1 MANTD
6 LKTII
11 KVFEVVVEQNISEL
25 EKLQNNVKRMRYMGR
40 NIFLI
45 LALCIVGAYIFTTV
59 QLVPE
64 KFFMFVGMLL
74 FVSSVPITIYL
85 IKKNNKF
92 LVQIGQFLFCISTL
106 NLFITIVLKN
116 IFSAKPSIYYLI
128 ILILCAV
135 CFVLCYSIL
144 ILSKELPEKFLIQY
158 LSNVP
163 DLEISLLTGVRIEGK
178 LKTIT
183 KQNDF
188 VLETEKGEILIKN
201 TAISYIMFRDLA
213 ERSE

>member
-11 KVFEVVVEQNISEL
+11 KAFEVVVEQNISEL

-45 LALCIVGAYIFTTV
+45 LALCIVGAYLFTTV
-59 QLVPE
+59 KLVPD

-74 FVSSVPITIYL
+74 FVSSIPITMYL
-85 IKKNNKF
+85 VKRTNKF
-92 LVQIGQFLFCISTL
+92 LVQIGQFWFCISTL
-106 NLFITIVLKN
+106 NLFITMIVHS
-116 IFSAKPSIYYLI
+116 FSEKPSIYYLA
-128 ILILCAV
+128 ILVMCALC
-135 CFVLCYSIL
+135 FLLCYSIF

-158 LSNVP
+158 LSNIR
-163 DLEISLLTGVRIEGK
+163 DLEISLITGVKIEGK

-183 KQNDF
+183 KHNDF
-188 VLETEKGEILIKN
+188 VIETERGEVLIKN
-201 TAISYIMFRDLA
+201 NAISYIMFRDLA
-213 ERSE
+213 EASD